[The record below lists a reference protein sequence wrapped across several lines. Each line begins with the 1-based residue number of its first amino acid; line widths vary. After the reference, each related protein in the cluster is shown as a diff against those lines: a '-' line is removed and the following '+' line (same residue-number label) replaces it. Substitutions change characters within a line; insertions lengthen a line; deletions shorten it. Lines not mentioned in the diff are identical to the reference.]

1 MYGEAVAALDKQLL
15 SLGQRGEMVA
25 RTTTA
30 LRSAYKTSGARG
42 YWQKR
47 LDLAKEESKQH
58 PMSLEMAHL
67 HTRLGNNEQAFAW
80 LDKAY
85 EEHDM
90 WLATL
95 KVEPKWD
102 SLRSDPRFQELER
115 RVGLPP

>member
-1 MYGEAVAALDKQLL
+1 
-15 SLGQRGEMVA
+15 
-25 RTTTA
+25 
-30 LRSAYKTSGARG
+30 
-42 YWQKR
+42 
-47 LDLAKEESKQH
+47 
-58 PMSLEMAHL
+58 MSRDIAHL
-67 HTRLGNNEQAFAW
+67 HTRLGENEQAFAW

-115 RVGLPP
+115 RVGLPQSAPGAGKPVVCTRPFCAAGTPETQSLSDSEPDMFLARPWAGAYWG